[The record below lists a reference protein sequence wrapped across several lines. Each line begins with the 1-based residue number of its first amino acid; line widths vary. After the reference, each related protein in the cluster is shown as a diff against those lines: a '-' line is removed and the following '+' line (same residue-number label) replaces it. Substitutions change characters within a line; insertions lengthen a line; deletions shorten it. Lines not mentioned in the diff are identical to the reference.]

1 MKEHCSFQR
10 AGMKPAGFTLIEL
23 LVVIAIIA
31 ILAAMLLPAL
41 NQSRGKAR
49 SISCVNVLKQ
59 LGQID
64 SFYQADNDDFILPS
78 LSCTPPLHPGHTAS
92 FGRFWYDIVWSY
104 TPTLS
109 ARMMGTVEKSA
120 VPRCPDDQKD
130 DGRTDTI
137 VAINY
142 KTQVHIGG
150 YARFQGPGYMW
161 DSYYPPPAGY
171 NILMKMNQVRDPS
184 SKLSIFDGHYSAI
197 WTAAHWDDA
206 TGIAWNRHGSG
217 VINSIRFDGH
227 AEPFQR
233 VASNTATGIRNRTMW
248 NYHFY
253 PKN

>member
-1 MKEHCSFQR
+1 MKQKH
-10 AGMKPAGFTLIEL
+10 FTLIEL

-78 LSCTPPLHPGHTAS
+78 LACTPPFHPNHAAN
-92 FGRFWYDIVWSY
+92 FGRYWYDIVWSY
-104 TPTLS
+104 TPALS

-130 DGRTDTI
+130 EGRTDTI

-150 YARFQGPGYMW
+150 YSRFQGAGYMW
-161 DSYYPPPAGY
+161 DTNYAAGTGTP
-171 NILMKMNQVRDPS
+171 LLKVNQVLDPS
-184 SKLSIFDGHYSAI
+184 VKLSIFDGHYSAI
-197 WTAAHWDDA
+197 WSQAHWDDA
-206 TGIAWNRHGSG
+206 TGIAWNRHGNG
-217 VINSIRFDGH
+217 VINSVRFDGH

-233 VASNTATGIRNRTMW
+233 VTTTTPSGVRNLNMW
-248 NYHFY
+248 IYHYY
-253 PKN
+253 PKR

>member
-1 MKEHCSFQR
+1 MKQKH
-10 AGMKPAGFTLIEL
+10 FTLIEL

-41 NQSRGKAR
+41 NQSRAKAR

-78 LSCTPPLHPGHTAS
+78 LACTPPLHPGHTAS

-109 ARMMGTVEKSA
+109 ARMIGTVEKSA

-161 DSYYPPPAGY
+161 DSYYPASSSR
-171 NILMKMNQVRDPS
+171 NVLMKLSSVREPGV
-184 SKLSIFDGHYSAI
+184 KMSIFDGFY
-197 WTAAHWDDA
+197 TALWLPAHWDDA
-206 TGIAWNRHGSG
+206 TGIAWNRHGRG
-217 VINSIRFDGH
+217 VINALRFDGH
-227 AEPFQR
+227 VEPFQR
-233 VASNTATGIRNRTMW
+233 VASSTPTGIRNQTMW
-248 NYHFY
+248 NYHLY
-253 PKN
+253 PKR